1 MSGVRIYDLAKELNV
16 SNNEVLD
23 VLKELGEA
31 SKVPSSNLSE
41 DLAQTVRRRMGVA
54 SATTATAVAAPP
66 AALPSTPAVT
76 NSSNGN
82 GAAKAPTPTPPAPTN
97 GTAPTNGAA
106 PTPPPAP
113 AKPAAPANA
122 EPPRQVN
129 VPDIITLK
137 DFATLIGVPAPDIQ
151 KKLMGLGVL
160 ASLNQKLSPEVTS
173 RLAKSYKVS
182 VTIVPAGQAK
192 TDAPSAPAATD
203 GAVPAPPRVAVVPAK
218 PRQKVAGPVARPP
231 VVTIMGHVDHG
242 KTSLL
247 DAIRHAKVASGE
259 FGGITQHIGAYQVEV
274 DDPANK
280 GQKRKV
286 TFLDTPG
293 HEAFTAMRARGAQI
307 TDIAVLVVAADDGI
321 MPQTIEAI
329 NHARSAGVPMI
340 VALNKIDKE
349 DANPTRVLTQLTE
362 YDVMPEAYGGTVQ
375 TVEVSAKENLGLDD
389 LLETIL
395 LVADA
400 EVEPKA
406 DPSAPATGWVV
417 EAEVDKGRGA
427 VATILVDQGTL
438 KMGDSIVAG
447 TTFGRIKAMLDDR
460 GQRIKTATP
469 ATPVVV
475 LGLGYVP
482 AAGDRLEV
490 VKDEKAARQ
499 LAESRQAD
507 SRDEKLNTRRPVTL
521 EDLQKQ
527 FKQGTAKELN
537 LIIKGDVQGS
547 VEAVRQSLEKIQ
559 HSEVG
564 VRFIS
569 SGVGPPSDSDVLL
582 ASASSSL
589 IVAFNVKPEPAATR
603 LAEAEHVEIR
613 EYRVI
618 YDLIDDVKRAMAGL
632 LEPIYEEVPLGTAEV
647 RAVFKLPRAGGSI
660 AGCYITQG
668 KVVRGANVRV
678 KRGGKLVAEGK
689 IDTLKREK
697 DDARE
702 VAYGFECGILIPGYE
717 PMAPVDDRPQDTIE
731 CYEMRRVERTL

>member
-16 SNNEVLD
+16 SNNELLD
-23 VLKELGEA
+23 MLKEMGEPA
-31 SKVPSSNLSE
+31 RTPSSTLPDAS
-41 DLAQTVRRRMGVA
+41 VA
-54 SATTATAVAAPP
+54 SVRQRVRGAVGVVATAAAG
-66 AALPSTPAVT
+66 AA
-76 NSSNGN
+76 GN
-82 GAAKAPTPTPPAPTN
+82 GAASHASN
-97 GTAPTNGAA
+97 GTSGNGAA
-106 PTPPPAP
+106 SAPAPSFPNGAGNPPAP
-113 AKPAAPANA
+113 AVSAVDPA
-122 EPPRQVN
+122 RVVD
-129 VPDIITLK
+129 VPTIITLK
-137 DFATLIGVPAPDIQ
+137 DFAALIGVPAPDIQ

-160 ASLNQKLSPEVTS
+160 ASLNQKLSPEVTT

-182 VTIVPAGQAK
+182 INIVSDAAPK
-192 TDAPSAPAATD
+192 TEAAPVAAPTA
-203 GAVPAPPRVAVVPAK
+203 PRVAVVAAK
-218 PRQKVAGPVARPP
+218 PRQKAAGPVARPP

-247 DAIRHAKVASGE
+247 DAIRHAKVAAGE

-274 DDPANK
+274 DDP
-280 GQKRKV
+280 GTPGTKRKI

-293 HEAFTAMRARGAQI
+293 HEAFTAMRARGAQV
-307 TDIAVLVVAADDGI
+307 TDIAVLVVAADDGV

-329 NHARSAGVPMI
+329 NHAKSAGVPI
-340 VALNKIDKE
+340 VVAMNKIDKE
-349 DANPTRVLTQLTE
+349 GANPTNVLTQLTQ
-362 YDVMPEAYGGTVQ
+362 YDVMPEAYGGNVQ
-375 TVEVSAKENLGLDD
+375 VVEVSAKENLGLDD
-389 LLETIL
+389 LLENIL

-406 DPSAPATGWVV
+406 DPSAPATGTVI
-417 EAEVDKGRGA
+417 EAEIDKGRGA

-447 TTFGRIKAMLDDR
+447 SSFGRIKAMLDDR
-460 GQRIKTATP
+460 GNRVKSATP
-469 ATPVVV
+469 ATPVVI
-475 LGLGYVP
+475 LGLGSVP

-490 VKDEKAARQ
+490 VKDEKTARQ
-499 LAESRQAD
+499 LAGERASD

-527 FKQGTAKELN
+527 FKDGASKELN

-547 VEAVRQSLEKIQ
+547 VEAIRQSLEKIQ
-559 HSEVG
+559 HAEVK

-569 SGVGPPSDSDVLL
+569 SGVGAVSDSDVLL

-589 IVAFNVKPEPAATR
+589 IVAFNTKAEAAAQR

-632 LEPIYEEVPLGTAEV
+632 LDPIFEEVALGTAEV
-647 RAVFKLPRAGGSI
+647 RAVFKLPRGGGSI
-660 AGCYITQG
+660 AGSYITSG
-668 KVVRGANVRV
+668 KFVRGAQVRV
-678 KRGGKLVAEGK
+678 KRGGKQVFDGK
-689 IDTLKREK
+689 VDTLRREK

-702 VAYGFECGILIPGYE
+702 VAQGFECGILIPGYDPQE
-717 PMAPVDDRPQDTIE
+717 PINDRPQDTLE

>member
-16 SNNEVLD
+16 SSNDLLG
-23 VLKELGEA
+23 VLKEMGQPAKAA
-31 SKVPSSNLSE
+31 SSAISE
-41 DLAQTVRRRMGVA
+41 DLAGALRVRLVA
-54 SATTATAVAAPP
+54 NTAAAAGEAAPSLPEVPATTDAVSPAPAVAA
-66 AALPSTPAVT
+66 
-76 NSSNGN
+76 
-82 GAAKAPTPTPPAPTN
+82 N
-97 GTAPTNGAA
+97 GTAPATSVS
-106 PTPPPAP
+106 AP
-113 AKPAAPANA
+113 ASPAAPAPA
-122 EPPRQVN
+122 SPEPPRAVD

-137 DFATLIGVPAPDIQ
+137 DFAALIGVAAPDIQ

-160 ASLNQKLSPEVTS
+160 ASLNQKLSPEVTT
-173 RLAKSYKVS
+173 RLGKSYKVV
-182 VTIVPAGQAK
+182 VTIVSSAGKPQSAEAVVEA
-192 TDAPSAPAATD
+192 APVAPK
-203 GAVPAPPRVAVVPAK
+203 VAVVAAK
-218 PRQKVAGPVARPP
+218 PRQKPVGPVTRPP

-242 KTSLL
+242 KTTLL
-247 DAIRHAKVASGE
+247 DALRSAKVAAGE
-259 FGGITQHIGAYQVEV
+259 FGGITQHIGAYQVEIN
-274 DDPANK
+274 DPEHP
-280 GQKRKV
+280 GQKRKI

-293 HEAFTAMRARGAQI
+293 HEAFTAMRARGAQV
-307 TDIAVLVVAADDGI
+307 TDIAILVVAADDGI

-329 NHARSAGVPMI
+329 NHAKAAGVPII
-340 VALNKIDKE
+340 VAVNKIDKE

-362 YDVMPEAYGGTVQ
+362 YDVMPEAYGGEVQ
-375 TVEVSAKENLGLDD
+375 TVEVSAKEKLGLDD
-389 LLETIL
+389 LLEKIL

-406 DPSAPATGWVV
+406 DPSAPATGTVI
-417 EAEVDKGRGA
+417 EAELDRGRGV

-447 TTFGRIKAMLDDR
+447 ATFGRIKAMLDDR
-460 GQRIKTATP
+460 GQRITSATP

-475 LGLGYVP
+475 LGLGSVP
-482 AAGDRLEV
+482 GAGDRIEV

-499 LAESRQAD
+499 LAESRAVI
-507 SRDEKLNTRRPVTL
+507 SREEKLNTRRPVTL

-527 FKQGTAKELN
+527 FQQGSLSDLN

-547 VEAVRQSLEKIQ
+547 VEAIRQSLEKIK
-559 HSEVG
+559 HTEVG
-564 VRFIS
+564 IKFIS
-569 SGVGPPSDSDVLL
+569 SGVGGVSDSDVLL
-582 ASASSSL
+582 ASASSAL
-589 IVAFNVKPEPAATR
+589 IVAFNTKAEPAAVR

-660 AGCYITQG
+660 AGSYITSG

-678 KRGGKLVAEGK
+678 KRGGKQIFEGK
-689 IDTLKREK
+689 ITTLKREK

-702 VAYGFECGILIPGYE
+702 VAQGFECGILIPGYDPAE
-717 PMAPVDDRPQDTIE
+717 PVNEVPQDTIE

>member
-16 SNNEVLD
+16 SNNELLD
-23 VLKELGEA
+23 MLKEMGEPA
-31 SKVPSSNLSE
+31 RTPSSTLPDAS
-41 DLAQTVRRRMGVA
+41 VA
-54 SATTATAVAAPP
+54 SVRQRVRGAVGVVATAAAG
-66 AALPSTPAVT
+66 AA
-76 NSSNGN
+76 GN
-82 GAAKAPTPTPPAPTN
+82 GAASHASN
-97 GTAPTNGAA
+97 GTSGNGAA
-106 PTPPPAP
+106 SAPAPSFPNGAGNSPAP
-113 AKPAAPANA
+113 AVSAVDPA
-122 EPPRQVN
+122 RVVD
-129 VPDIITLK
+129 VPTIITLK
-137 DFATLIGVPAPDIQ
+137 DFAALIGVPAPDIQ

-160 ASLNQKLSPEVTS
+160 ASLNQKLSPEVTT

-182 VTIVPAGQAK
+182 INIVSDAAPK
-192 TDAPSAPAATD
+192 TEAAPVAAPTA
-203 GAVPAPPRVAVVPAK
+203 PRVAVVAAK
-218 PRQKVAGPVARPP
+218 PRQKAAGPVARPP

-247 DAIRHAKVASGE
+247 DAIRHAKVAAGE

-274 DDPANK
+274 DDP
-280 GQKRKV
+280 GTPGTKRKI

-293 HEAFTAMRARGAQI
+293 HEAFTAMRARGAQV
-307 TDIAVLVVAADDGI
+307 TDIAVLVVAADDGV

-329 NHARSAGVPMI
+329 NHAKSAGVPI
-340 VALNKIDKE
+340 VVAMNKIDKE
-349 DANPTRVLTQLTE
+349 GANPTNVLTQLTQ
-362 YDVMPEAYGGTVQ
+362 YDVMPEAYGGNVQ
-375 TVEVSAKENLGLDD
+375 VVEVSAKENLGLDD
-389 LLETIL
+389 LLENIL

-406 DPSAPATGWVV
+406 DPSAPATGTVI
-417 EAEVDKGRGA
+417 EAEIDKGRGA

-447 TTFGRIKAMLDDR
+447 SSFGRIKAMLDDR
-460 GQRIKTATP
+460 GNRVKSATP
-469 ATPVVV
+469 ATPVVI
-475 LGLGYVP
+475 LGLGSVP

-490 VKDEKAARQ
+490 VKDEKTARQ
-499 LAESRQAD
+499 LAGERASD

-527 FKQGTAKELN
+527 FKDGASKELN

-547 VEAVRQSLEKIQ
+547 VEAIRQSLEKIQ
-559 HSEVG
+559 HAEVK

-569 SGVGPPSDSDVLL
+569 SGVGAVSDSDVLL

-589 IVAFNVKPEPAATR
+589 IVAFNTKAEAAAQR

-632 LEPIYEEVPLGTAEV
+632 LDPIFEEVALGTAEV
-647 RAVFKLPRAGGSI
+647 RAVFKLPRGGGSI
-660 AGCYITQG
+660 AGSYITSG
-668 KVVRGANVRV
+668 KFVRGAQVRV
-678 KRGGKLVAEGK
+678 KRGGKQVFDGK
-689 IDTLKREK
+689 VDTLRREK

-702 VAYGFECGILIPGYE
+702 VAQGFECGILIPGYDPQE
-717 PMAPVDDRPQDTIE
+717 PINDRPQDTLE

>member
-23 VLKELGEA
+23 VLKELGES
-31 SKVPSSNLSE
+31 SKVPSSNLSD
-41 DLAQTVRRRMGVA
+41 DLAQSVRRRMGVA
-54 SATTATAVAAPP
+54 SATTATAVAEPP
-66 AALPSTPAVT
+66 AAPTPAPAPQPAPVV
-76 NSSNGN
+76 SANGN
-82 GAAKAPTPTPPAPTN
+82 GTAKAPPSAPTN
-97 GTAPTNGAA
+97 GTAPTNGA
-106 PTPPPAP
+106 TPV
-113 AKPAAPANA
+113 KPAAPVSN
-122 EPPRQVN
+122 EPPRQVD
-129 VPDIITLK
+129 VPDVITLR
-137 DFATLIGVPAPDIQ
+137 DFAVLIGIPATDIQ

-160 ASLNQKLSPEVTS
+160 ASPNQKLSPEVMV
-173 RLAKSYKVS
+173 RLAKSYKVIA
-182 VTIVPAGQAK
+182 TIIPSGGQAK
-192 TDAPSAPAATD
+192 PGTPAAPE
-203 GAVPAPPRVAVVPAK
+203 AAPVAPRVAVVAAK

-329 NHARSAGVPMI
+329 NHARSAGVPI
-340 VALNKIDKE
+340 VVALNKIDKE
-349 DANPTRVLTQLTE
+349 GANPTRVLTQLTE

-447 TTFGRIKAMLDDR
+447 TTYGRIKAMLDDR
-460 GQRIKTATP
+460 GQRIKSATP

-475 LGLGYVP
+475 LGLGHVP

-499 LAESRQAD
+499 LAESRQAA
-507 SRDEKLNTRRPVTL
+507 SRDDKLSARRPVTL

-547 VEAVRQSLEKIQ
+547 VEAIRQSLEKIQ
-559 HSEVG
+559 HPEVG
-564 VRFIS
+564 IRFIS
-569 SGVGPPSDSDVLL
+569 SGVGPASDSDVLL

-589 IVAFNVKPEPAATR
+589 IVAFNVKAEPAAAR

-618 YDLIDDVKRAMAGL
+618 YDLIDDVKKAMAGL
-632 LEPIYEEVPLGTAEV
+632 LEPIFEEVPLGTAEV

-678 KRGGKLVAEGK
+678 KRGGKQVAEGK

-702 VAYGFECGILIPGYE
+702 VAYGFECGILIPGYD

>member
-16 SNNEVLD
+16 SNNELLD
-23 VLKELGEA
+23 MLKEMGEPA
-31 SKVPSSNLSE
+31 RTPSSTLPDAS
-41 DLAQTVRRRMGVA
+41 VA
-54 SATTATAVAAPP
+54 SVRQRVRGAVGVVATAAAG
-66 AALPSTPAVT
+66 AA
-76 NSSNGN
+76 GN
-82 GAAKAPTPTPPAPTN
+82 GAASHASN
-97 GTAPTNGAA
+97 GTSGNGAA
-106 PTPPPAP
+106 SVPSFPNGAGNSPAP
-113 AKPAAPANA
+113 AVSAVDPA
-122 EPPRQVN
+122 RVVD
-129 VPDIITLK
+129 VPTIITLK
-137 DFATLIGVPAPDIQ
+137 DFAALIGVPAPDIQ

-160 ASLNQKLSPEVTS
+160 ASLNQKLSPEVTT

-182 VTIVPAGQAK
+182 INIVSDAAPK
-192 TDAPSAPAATD
+192 TEAAPVAAPTA
-203 GAVPAPPRVAVVPAK
+203 PRVAVVAAK
-218 PRQKVAGPVARPP
+218 PRQKAAGPVARPP

-247 DAIRHAKVASGE
+247 DAIRHAKVAAGE

-274 DDPANK
+274 DDP
-280 GQKRKV
+280 GTPGTKRKI

-293 HEAFTAMRARGAQI
+293 HEAFTAMRARGAQV
-307 TDIAVLVVAADDGI
+307 TDIAVLVVAADDGV

-329 NHARSAGVPMI
+329 NHAKSAGVPI
-340 VALNKIDKE
+340 VVAMNKIDKE
-349 DANPTRVLTQLTE
+349 GANPTNVLTQLTQ
-362 YDVMPEAYGGTVQ
+362 YDVMPEAYGGNVQ
-375 TVEVSAKENLGLDD
+375 VVEVSAKENLGLDD
-389 LLETIL
+389 LLENIL

-406 DPSAPATGWVV
+406 DPSAPATGTVI
-417 EAEVDKGRGA
+417 EAEIDKGRGA

-447 TTFGRIKAMLDDR
+447 SSFGRIKAMLDDR
-460 GQRIKTATP
+460 GNRVKSATP
-469 ATPVVV
+469 ATPVVI
-475 LGLGYVP
+475 LGLGSVP

-490 VKDEKAARQ
+490 VKDEKTARQ
-499 LAESRQAD
+499 LAGERASD

-527 FKQGTAKELN
+527 FKDGASKELN

-547 VEAVRQSLEKIQ
+547 VEAIRQSLEKIQ
-559 HSEVG
+559 HAEVK

-569 SGVGPPSDSDVLL
+569 SGVGAVSDSDVLL

-589 IVAFNVKPEPAATR
+589 IVAFNTKAEAAAQR

-632 LEPIYEEVPLGTAEV
+632 LDPIFEEVALGTAEV
-647 RAVFKLPRAGGSI
+647 RAVFKLPRGGGSI
-660 AGCYITQG
+660 AGSYITSG
-668 KVVRGANVRV
+668 KFVRGAQVRV
-678 KRGGKLVAEGK
+678 KRGGKQVFDGK
-689 IDTLKREK
+689 IDTLRREK

-702 VAYGFECGILIPGYE
+702 VAQGFECGILIPGYDPQE
-717 PMAPVDDRPQDTIE
+717 PINDRPQDTLE

>member
-16 SNNEVLD
+16 SNNELLD
-23 VLKELGEA
+23 MLKDMGEPA
-31 SKVPSSNLSE
+31 RTPSSTLPDAAVTS
-41 DLAQTVRRRMGVA
+41 VRQRVGGK
-54 SATTATAVAAPP
+54 TAVAVS
-66 AALPSTPAVT
+66 AAGNGAASP
-76 NSSNGN
+76 NGN
-82 GAAKAPTPTPPAPTN
+82 GAAAPSSPN
-97 GTAPTNGAA
+97 GNGAA
-106 PTPPPAP
+106 PAPSPVAADPA
-113 AKPAAPANA
+113 
-122 EPPRQVN
+122 RVVD
-129 VPDIITLK
+129 VPTVITLK
-137 DFATLIGVPAPDIQ
+137 DFATLIGVAAPDIQ

-160 ASLNQKLSPEVTS
+160 ASLNQKLSPEVTT

-182 VTIVPAGQAK
+182 INIVS
-192 TDAPSAPAATD
+192 DAPKADAAPAPPTA
-203 GAVPAPPRVAVVPAK
+203 PRVAVVAAK
-218 PRQKVAGPVARPP
+218 PRQKAAGPVSRPP

-274 DDPANK
+274 DDPSAP
-280 GQKRKV
+280 GTKRKI

-293 HEAFTAMRARGAQI
+293 HEAFTAMRARGAQV
-307 TDIAVLVVAADDGI
+307 TDIAVLVVAADDGV

-329 NHARSAGVPMI
+329 NHAKAAGVPI
-340 VALNKIDKE
+340 VVAMNKIDK
-349 DANPTRVLTQLTE
+349 DGANPTNVMTQLTQ

-375 TVEVSAKENLGLDD
+375 VVEVSAKEKLGLDD

-406 DPSAPATGWVV
+406 DPSAPATGTVV
-417 EAEVDKGRGA
+417 EAEIDKGRGA

-438 KMGDSIVAG
+438 RMGDSIVAG
-447 TTFGRIKAMLDDR
+447 SSFGRIKAMLDDLGNR
-460 GQRIKTATP
+460 VKTATP
-469 ATPVVV
+469 ATPVVI
-475 LGLGYVP
+475 LGLGSVP

-490 VKDEKAARQ
+490 VKDEKTARQ
-499 LAESRQAD
+499 LAGDRASD
-507 SRDEKLNTRRPVTL
+507 SRDEKLTARRPVTL

-527 FKQGTAKELN
+527 FKDGASKELN

-547 VEAVRQSLEKIQ
+547 VEAIRQSLEKIQ
-559 HSEVG
+559 HTEVK

-569 SGVGPPSDSDVLL
+569 SGVGAVSDSDVLL
-582 ASASSSL
+582 ASASSAL
-589 IVAFNVKPEPAATR
+589 IVAFNTKAEAAAQR

-632 LEPIYEEVPLGTAEV
+632 LDPIFEEVALGTAEV
-647 RAVFKLPRAGGSI
+647 RAVFKLPRGGGSI
-660 AGCYITQG
+660 AGSYITSG
-668 KVVRGANVRV
+668 KVVRGAQVRV
-678 KRGGKLVAEGK
+678 KRGGKQVFDGK
-689 IDTLKREK
+689 IDTLRREK

-702 VAYGFECGILIPGYE
+702 VAQGFECGILIPGYDPQE
-717 PMAPVDDRPQDTIE
+717 PVNDRPQDTLE